1 MLKVN
6 TCHPPPAPRCIWS
19 CDRKWGGSS
28 WSLQRA
34 ARVAASG
41 REVSEGTKSGWTRLF
56 SRWLSSS
63 ARSPGA
69 HAFDQLMATASHPP
83 QRRPD
88 GPSCLRVPA
97 AAAAAATHAPCGEE
111 AELQEGGVLIPL
123 PGSFQRLA
131 GARISHMSNAANRH
145 AITRFTEG
153 AGELAARQRAC
164 FIGCY
169 GDDGRKAAGCR
180 I

>member
-1 MLKVN
+1 
-6 TCHPPPAPRCIWS
+6 
-19 CDRKWGGSS
+19 
-28 WSLQRA
+28 
-34 ARVAASG
+34 
-41 REVSEGTKSGWTRLF
+41 
-56 SRWLSSS
+56 
-63 ARSPGA
+63 
-69 HAFDQLMATASHPP
+69 MATASHPP
-83 QRRPD
+83 QRRLD
-88 GPSCLRVPA
+88 GPDCLRVA
-97 AAAAAATHAPCGEE
+97 AHAPCGEE
-111 AELQEGGVLIPL
+111 AELQEGGALIPL

-131 GARISHMSNAANRH
+131 GARISHMSNAANRQ